1 VFQHAQELR
10 ALQDQGT
17 PIQDALI
24 YYNATTA
31 HLDAL
36 RSADPDGQYPGR
48 ITFFGDEVGLVFFRI
63 LGPVHE
69 TAHLLVFDE
78 IRVIIF
84 QMGLQRK
91 SIPTGSAEFK
101 GTGMKNK
108 QGDSGLR
115 PDPPRSAGIQ
125 YPTLVIEAG
134 DSESLP
140 RLYKDKDWWFNNSS
154 PTLPRG
160 DVRIVLLIKVYPRT
174 KRIVIE
180 QWHRSFYQSPSA
192 RVEIK
197 PHPHKPFS
205 LDDNSCWIVEGAPMV
220 IPFQEVFLRPAQG
233 QETDIVLAEDF
244 LADLVML
251 CWRSKIHV

>member
-1 VFQHAQELR
+1 
-10 ALQDQGT
+10 
-17 PIQDALI
+17 
-24 YYNATTA
+24 
-31 HLDAL
+31 
-36 RSADPDGQYPGR
+36 
-48 ITFFGDEVGLVFFRI
+48 
-63 LGPVHE
+63 
-69 TAHLLVFDE
+69 
-78 IRVIIF
+78 
-84 QMGLQRK
+84 M
-91 SIPTGSAEFK
+91 
-101 GTGMKNK
+101 
-108 QGDSGLR
+108 
-115 PDPPRSAGIQ
+115 
-125 YPTLVIEAG
+125 
-134 DSESLP
+134 
-140 RLYKDKDWWFNNSS
+140 
-154 PTLPRG
+154 
-160 DVRIVLLIKVYPRT
+160 YPRT